1 LTAPFGRFAL
11 IVLCGFAATL
21 AAQQPAPA
29 FEVASVKPNASGEIE
44 GSIGPRPGGYAAT
57 NIPLRLLIIRAYELR
72 SFQVAGGPGWIDGE
86 RFDVTAR
93 APEGTPPNQVF
104 SMLRT
109 LLAERFKLVA
119 HTEKREQPVYALV
132 TARADGRLGPKL
144 KASTLNC
151 AEQPSQGDRCA
162 MGGSFTGSGGTLKG
176 VGQPLSVLATHVS
189 TAVDRIVQDRTGL
202 AGGFDF
208 ELAWSGGGLKP
219 TAGTA
224 SELPSVFTALQ
235 EQLGLKLEPW
245 RGPVE
250 VLVIDSAERPTPD

>member
-1 LTAPFGRFAL
+1 MKRFA
-11 IVLCGFAATL
+11 IFVLCGFAAAL

-29 FEVASVKPNASGEIE
+29 FEVASVKRNTSSDSE

-57 NIPLRLLIIRAYELR
+57 NVPLRLLITRANELR
-72 SFQVAGGPGWIDGE
+72 SFQVAGGPSWIDGE

-93 APEGTPPNQVF
+93 APEGTPPNQILP
-104 SMLRT
+104 MLRT

-119 HTEKREQPVYALV
+119 HIEKREQPVYALV

-151 AEQPSQGDRCA
+151 SEQPAQSDRCE

-176 VGQPLSVLATHVS
+176 VGQPLAVLATHVS
-189 TAVDRIVQDRTGL
+189 TAVDRIVQDRTGRT
-202 AGGFDF
+202 GGFDF
-208 ELAWSGGGLKP
+208 ELAWSSSGLKP
-219 TAGTA
+219 AAGA
-224 SELPSVFTALQ
+224 PSELPSVFTALQ
-235 EQLGLKLEPW
+235 EQLGLKLEPS

>member
-1 LTAPFGRFAL
+1 MHRVA
-11 IVLCGFAATL
+11 IVVACGFAATL
-21 AAQQPAPA
+21 AAKQPAPA
-29 FEVASVKPNASGEIE
+29 FEVASVKPNTSGDTE

-72 SFQVAGGPGWIDGE
+72 AFQVAGGPSWIDGE

-93 APEGTPPNQVF
+93 APEGTAPNQIF
-104 SMLRT
+104 PMLRT
-109 LLAERFKLVA
+109 LLAERFKLVV
-119 HTEKREQPVYALV
+119 HTEKREQPVYALL
-132 TARADGRLGPKL
+132 TARADGRLGPNL

-151 AEQPSQGDRCA
+151 SGQPGQSDQCS

-176 VGQPLSVLATHVS
+176 AGQPLSVLATHVS

-208 ELAWSGGGLKP
+208 ELAWSGSGLKAAP
-219 TAGTA
+219 GAP

-235 EQLGLKLEPW
+235 EQLGLRLEPS

-250 VLVIDSAERPTPD
+250 VLVIDSAERPTSD

>member
-1 LTAPFGRFAL
+1 MKRLAIF
-11 IVLCGFAATL
+11 VLCGFGATL
-21 AAQQPAPA
+21 AAQQAAPAA
-29 FEVASVKPNASGEIE
+29 FEVASVKRNTSGDSE

-72 SFQVAGGPGWIDGE
+72 SFQVAGGPSWIDGE

-93 APEGTPPNQVF
+93 APEGTSPNQVF
-104 SMLRT
+104 PMLRT

-119 HTEKREQPVYALV
+119 HIEKREQPVYALV
-132 TARADGRLGPKL
+132 TARANGRLGPRL

-151 AEQPSQGDRCA
+151 SEQPAQSNRCE

-176 VGQPLSVLATHVS
+176 IGQPLAVLATHVS

-202 AGGFDF
+202 GGGFDF
-208 ELAWSGGGLKP
+208 ELAWSSGLKP
-219 TAGTA
+219 AAGPA

-235 EQLGLKLEPW
+235 EQLGLKLEPS